1 MANVLIE
8 HLNKQPKGVD
18 QRNRE
23 MFEWLEKRDFYD
35 YEVIFAFLLFSL
47 KAQCHLLSDE
57 I

>member
-47 KAQCHLLSDE
+47 KTQCRVTF
-57 I
+57 